1 LSPFHKETFD
11 VTITNRP
18 ALALLCAAAL
28 GALSACAEQAEAPA
42 TPEQDAA
49 TAALTVSNARVVLAP
64 VAGNPAAVYFDLSYT
79 GSADVTLKTV
89 EVDGAGMTMIHD
101 YAEEAGKMQMRMAGP
116 ITLANGAPV
125 TFAPGGL
132 HVMAMEPSDALT
144 AGGTAKV
151 TLTLSDGTK
160 TEITA
165 PVRAA
170 GEER

>member
-1 LSPFHKETFD
+1 MTF
-11 VTITNRP
+11 TTRP

-28 GALSACAEQAEAPA
+28 GVLSACAEPAEAPA
-42 TPEQDAA
+42 TPEQDAQA
-49 TAALTVSNARVVLAP
+49 AALTVSNARVVLAP
-64 VAGNPAAVYFDLSYT
+64 VAGNPAAVYFDLAYT
-79 GSADVTLKTV
+79 GSTGVTLQSV
-89 EVDGAGMTMIHD
+89 EVEGAGMTMIHD
-101 YAEEAGKMQMRMAGP
+101 YAEEAGRMQMVMAGS
-116 ITLANGAPV
+116 ITLANDAPV

-132 HVMAMEPSDALT
+132 HVMAMEPSDALK

-160 TEITA
+160 SEVIA